1 MFFGMTVYQ
10 IFWFF
15 LIYSFIGWVI
25 EVAFHAVTLGKV
37 VNRGFLNG
45 PICPVYGFGMLLVLM
60 IYYLLPVSEETLEV
74 NAWLVFITGA
84 IFTTLVELI
93 AGWALDKLFHARWWD
108 YSDMPLNLHGY
119 ICLAFSI
126 IWGIAVMIAVKFFHP
141 LVLKFSPVAIPPK
154 IGWWILAV
162 LYITTFVDLGIT
174 VATVLGLN
182 KELKKIDEMRNALR
196 KPSDKMSETIT
207 ETTLKVA
214 TSVEKA
220 QIQAALG
227 KAELKDNLE
236 ERRKQFTQKYT
247 ELMGSTKAGAR
258 RLLRAF
264 PKVKHSLYAEPL
276 EELMKY
282 LQEYKKTKK

>member
-1 MFFGMTVYQ
+1 MTIYQ

>member
-1 MFFGMTVYQ
+1 MFFGMTAYQ
-10 IFWFF
+10 IFWYF
-15 LIYSFIGWVI
+15 LIYSFIGWII

-60 IYYLLPVSEETLEV
+60 INHLLPVSEKTLEV
-74 NAWLVFITGA
+74 NIWLVFISGA
-84 IFTTLVELI
+84 LFTTIVELI

-126 IWGIAVMIAVKFFHP
+126 IWGISVMIAVRFVHP
-141 LVLKFSPVAIPPK
+141 LVNSFSPVIIPARF
-154 IGWWILAV
+154 GWWILGL
-162 LYITTFVDLGIT
+162 LYTVVFVDLGIT
-174 VATVLGLN
+174 IATVRGLN
-182 KELKKIDEMRNALR
+182 KELKKIDELRQILR

-220 QIQAALG
+220 QVQAALG

-236 ERRKQFTQKYT
+236 DYKKLAAKKYA
-247 ELMGSTKAGAR
+247 EAFASTKWGTK

-264 PKVKHSLYAEPL
+264 PHIKHSQYAET
-276 EELMKY
+276 
-282 LQEYKKTKK
+282 LQELKKYISELKKH